1 MSNHMDSIGVHELSQ
16 PATGN
21 SQLDAHIIND
31 QCECT
36 GKIRMGPM
44 GIVYFFVIYVVARD
58 PV

>member
-1 MSNHMDSIGVHELSQ
+1 MDSIGVHELSQ